1 MDDKHVGDPLAR
13 PRPMDQ
19 AAFQDARGV
28 VEPVLGCL
36 MSGVGALVM
45 FLAVMGMD
53 CGIVRGGT
61 RSARLRW
68 KERQRQVDAAAVQAE
83 KGRHERR

>member
-1 MDDKHVGDPLAR
+1 MDEKHVGDPLGS
-13 PRPMDQ
+13 PRPMDA
-19 AAFQDARGV
+19 AAFQNARGA

-45 FLAVMGMD
+45 FLAVIGMD
-53 CGIVRGGT
+53 CGLVRGGT

-68 KERQRQVDAAAVQAE
+68 KERQRQVDAAVQAKE
-83 KGRHERR
+83 GHPERR